1 MKAFQT
7 ENLRNIAVI
16 GHGDAGKT
24 QLVSSLLH
32 VAGATSRW
40 GKVADGTT
48 VTDFDEDSI
57 ARKISLNNNFA
68 HLEYKDTKI
77 NLIDTPG
84 YAAFVAH
91 ARPAL
96 RVADCALVVVDGV
109 NGIEVQTEKTW
120 QYANEFLLPRF
131 MVINKMDKERADF
144 GHALDTAKESFARS
158 IVPFT
163 LPIGQEANFRGV
175 VDVVHQKAYEF
186 DQGGKAKEVPIPE
199 EGREVVDAT
208 RERLIE
214 IVAES
219 DDALMEK
226 YFENGTLDE
235 EDIYPN
241 LAKAIAGSKL
251 CPVYAVSSETLA
263 GLSILLDHIVEFA
276 PNPATHEAEFGFAS
290 AEKDGDRIT
299 RKYSNDEPFSAYVFR
314 TIADPFAG
322 RINVMKVV
330 SGKISSDATVY
341 NSNRDTAERL
351 GALHV
356 LQGKNLDKVNEAQTG
371 DIIAVV
377 KLKETQTG
385 DTLCD
390 KAKLIVYPPVEYPEA
405 AISFAI
411 EPKSRADEDKI
422 SSALHKIL
430 EEDPSLHFD
439 RDAQTKE
446 FILSGSGQ
454 LHIET
459 VVDKLRNR
467 YHVEVALH
475 PPKVPYKETITA
487 QVEVQGRHKKQSGGR
502 GQFGDCKCV
511 FEPLERGAGFEWV
524 DKIFGGAIPQNFRP
538 AIEKGIIEAAQGGA
552 IAGYPLVDFKVT
564 LVDGSYHTV
573 DSDEHS
579 FRAAGRK
586 AFRNAIEKAK
596 PTLLE
601 PIMDVEVFCPIEV
614 SGDIMGDLNSRRG
627 RVSGMDMRGKQQV
640 IKAQVPLSE
649 MLDYQSK
656 LNSVTQARGSYHMQF
671 SHYDP
676 LPGNLSAKVI
686 EQARAEGR
694 IRTHDEDE

>member
-1 MKAFQT
+1 MKAFST
-7 ENLRNIAVI
+7 ENLRNLAVI
-16 GHGDAGKT
+16 GHGDSGKT
-24 QLVSSLLH
+24 QLVSSMLQ
-32 VAGATSRW
+32 VAGATQRW
-40 GKVADGTT
+40 GKVDEGTT
-48 VTDFDEDSI
+48 VTDHDEDSI
-57 ARKISLNNNFA
+57 ERKISLNNNFA
-68 HLEYKDTKI
+68 HLEYKDTKF

-84 YAAFVAH
+84 YAAFVSH
-91 ARPAL
+91 ARPAC

-120 QYANEFLLPRF
+120 SYANEFMLPRF
-131 MVINKMDKERADF
+131 MVINKLDKERADF
-144 GHALDTAKESFARS
+144 GHAIDTAKDSFARS

-163 LPIGQEANFRGV
+163 LPIGSEENFKGV

-186 DQGGKAKEVPIPE
+186 DETGKAKEIPIPE
-199 EGREVVDAT
+199 KGSELVQTT

-226 YFENGTLDE
+226 YFENGTLEE

-241 LAKAIAGSKL
+241 LAKAIAKSRL
-251 CPVYAVSSETLA
+251 CPVYAVSSATLV

-276 PNPATHEAEFGFAS
+276 PNPATHESEKGYANAEMTG
-290 AEKDGDRIT
+290 EKIS
-299 RKYSNDEPFSAYVFR
+299 RKYNNDEPFSAYIFR

-330 SGKISSDATVY
+330 SGKISHDATVF
-341 NSNRDTAERL
+341 NATRDTPERI
-351 GALHV
+351 GGLHV
-356 LQGKNLDKVNEAQTG
+356 IQGKTLDKVDSAQTG

-377 KLKETQTG
+377 KLKDTQTG

-390 KAKLIVYPPVEYPEA
+390 KANPIVYPPVVYPEA
-405 AISFAI
+405 AIAFAI
-411 EPKSRADEDKI
+411 EPKSRADEEKI
-422 SSALHKIL
+422 SVALHKIL

-446 FILSGSGQ
+446 FILSGTGQ

-459 VVDKLRNR
+459 VVGKLHNR

-502 GQFGDCKCV
+502 GQFGDCKCI
-511 FEPLERGAGFEWV
+511 FEPLERGGGFEWV
-524 DKIFGGAIPQNFRP
+524 DKIFGGAVPQNFRP
-538 AIEKGIIEAAQGGA
+538 AIEKGIVEAAQGGA
-552 IAGYPLVDFKVT
+552 VAGYPLVDFKVT
-564 LVDGSYHTV
+564 LIDGSYHTV

-586 AFRNAIEKAK
+586 AFRAAIEKAK

-601 PIMDVEVFCPIEV
+601 PIMDVEVFTPLEV

-656 LNSVTQARGSYHMQF
+656 LNSITQARGSYHMQF

-676 LPGNLSAKVI
+676 LPGNLAGKVI
-686 EQARAEGR
+686 EEARAAGR
-694 IRTHDEDE
+694 IRVHEDDE